1 MSGTGA
7 YGRSD
12 TLPPIGESLNG
23 PDAGNTVRLIYE
35 RRHAIINQ
43 LASPLRIAKACRRI
57 VTWGEDTD
65 VPNDCKTLVN
75 KIRIACETQVANH
88 LKEPA
93 KVTIEG
99 VESGEYASYYWCGP
113 PEAAMELQQPV
124 GVTDEMGQPVAD
136 EMDPTQQAVAMA
148 PMIDPLYLG
157 AVMPDGTVQ
166 PPLPLPTPLVKQLQ
180 AMAQADMIDPQFI
193 CRLDDEYTAKTI
205 QKKFDEDWRTAKAE
219 KWMRSR
225 VWANVI
231 EGWQLPFYEFDQRT
245 KKHLLHRNSIEQTY
259 IDQSVE
265 DIDDATEAGIDLY
278 MDLEEA
284 LSLYPNQRDAILAS
298 NAANQGSM
306 VAPATA
312 GKVPVQFSG
321 QFQRPMIR
329 KIVWWI
335 RNRPVGVAV
344 AVAKGLVEQRE
355 VLDAPA
361 TPMVD
366 SVQPVAPESQH
377 DVGALGVDDL
387 RTPDTQAGS
396 VGPSEATDGQSTNPV
411 RLAYFLPGTNTEVIP
426 GSPDWPT
433 GIHQL
438 SIIADELV
446 EDDLNALPDIQLLH
460 MRNNLVIG
468 RPWGVGEPFSS
479 KKLQDA
485 YSGITT
491 DAVQHAHACAFPA
504 VVMHEAIKQS
514 MEREFGSAFLKPNQ
528 IIGRPASTYGANM
541 PVSVIE
547 KIDPPAFP
555 TSSIQ
560 IREMIGEDFN
570 AVSGRPDVLAG
581 NTPTPTASG
590 KMVAQ
595 LQAAAVEP
603 LNFKAQEIAY
613 MAEKLAD
620 LMLFCILNFVS
631 RAEIAKTVSVPEP
644 LLELVLQRAKSRPPN
659 IRVVI
664 STGAGSVIERKR
676 AQYLQLGQMVDPMDG
691 TPYASGRTVREVQ
704 SLDANMEER
713 RNQQAA
719 RQRALVL
726 APMQNAGQD
735 EEGGEQGQEKQES
748 GNGNGRFH

>member
-75 KIRIACETQVANH
+75 KIRISCETQVANH

-180 AMAQADMIDPQFI
+180 AMAQADLIDPQFI

-355 VLDAPA
+355 V
-361 TPMVD
+361 
-366 SVQPVAPESQH
+366 
-377 DVGALGVDDL
+377 
-387 RTPDTQAGS
+387 
-396 VGPSEATDGQSTNPV
+396 
-411 RLAYFLPGTNTEVIP
+411 
-426 GSPDWPT
+426 
-433 GIHQL
+433 
-438 SIIADELV
+438 
-446 EDDLNALPDIQLLH
+446 ED
-460 MRNNLVIG
+460 
-468 RPWGVGEPFSS
+468 
-479 KKLQDA
+479 
-485 YSGITT
+485 
-491 DAVQHAHACAFPA
+491 
-504 VVMHEAIKQS
+504 
-514 MEREFGSAFLKPNQ
+514 
-528 IIGRPASTYGANM
+528 
-541 PVSVIE
+541 
-547 KIDPPAFP
+547 
-555 TSSIQ
+555 
-560 IREMIGEDFN
+560 
-570 AVSGRPDVLAG
+570 AG
-581 NTPTPTASG
+581 NCWRKDEWWCPG
-590 KMVAQ
+590 H
-595 LQAAAVEP
+595 EP
-603 LNFKAQEIAY
+603 G
-613 MAEKLAD
+613 AERD
-620 LMLFCILNFVS
+620 VS
-631 RAEIAKTVSVPEP
+631 RAMGN
-644 LLELVLQRAKSRPPN
+644 LVWRPTARTAMAVRKP
-659 IRVVI
+659 
-664 STGAGSVIERKR
+664 AGPRYRMK
-676 AQYLQLGQMVDPMDG
+676 
-691 TPYASGRTVREVQ
+691 
-704 SLDANMEER
+704 
-713 RNQQAA
+713 A
-719 RQRALVL
+719 RL
-726 APMQNAGQD
+726 
-735 EEGGEQGQEKQES
+735 
-748 GNGNGRFH
+748 

>member
-75 KIRIACETQVANH
+75 KIRISCETQVANH

-180 AMAQADMIDPQFI
+180 AMAQADLIDPQFI

-355 VLDAPA
+355 VLDA
-361 TPMVD
+361 
-366 SVQPVAPESQH
+366 
-377 DVGALGVDDL
+377 G
-387 RTPDTQAGS
+387 
-396 VGPSEATDGQSTNPV
+396 
-411 RLAYFLPGTNTEVIP
+411 LAQGRVSRKHNQMARRRRRQKWV
-426 GSPDWPT
+426 
-433 GIHQL
+433 
-438 SIIADELV
+438 
-446 EDDLNALPDIQLLH
+446 
-460 MRNNLVIG
+460 NLVFDAMEAMLRQPGG
-468 RPWGVGEPFSS
+468 RG
-479 KKLQDA
+479 A
-485 YSGITT
+485 
-491 DAVQHAHACAFPA
+491 
-504 VVMHEAIKQS
+504 
-514 MEREFGSAFLKPNQ
+514 FGSTHRL
-528 IIGRPASTYGANM
+528 
-541 PVSVIE
+541 
-547 KIDPPAFP
+547 
-555 TSSIQ
+555 
-560 IREMIGEDFN
+560 
-570 AVSGRPDVLAG
+570 
-581 NTPTPTASG
+581 
-590 KMVAQ
+590 
-595 LQAAAVEP
+595 
-603 LNFKAQEIAY
+603 
-613 MAEKLAD
+613 
-620 LMLFCILNFVS
+620 
-631 RAEIAKTVSVPEP
+631 
-644 LLELVLQRAKSRPPN
+644 
-659 IRVVI
+659 
-664 STGAGSVIERKR
+664 
-676 AQYLQLGQMVDPMDG
+676 
-691 TPYASGRTVREVQ
+691 
-704 SLDANMEER
+704 
-713 RNQQAA
+713 
-719 RQRALVL
+719 
-726 APMQNAGQD
+726 
-735 EEGGEQGQEKQES
+735 
-748 GNGNGRFH
+748 